1 MSGQEVYIDE
11 KEIENFYFQ
20 NEEIII
26 PIYFNNED
34 EEFCI
39 KYSINNIM
47 MPEIRVKSTTNY
59 ELKISLNKEIENII
73 SIQIYKA
80 DKELL
85 NWNKN
90 IMYIKPIQKQFLSEI
105 AFNGLQDHLTLDDY
119 DLDKE
124 IKLLNA
130 LSINHIRTNIRW
142 SAIGGY
148 NRDEFNYEFYD
159 KKSRKK

>member
-105 AFNGLQDHLTLDDY
+105 AF
-119 DLDKE
+119 
-124 IKLLNA
+124 
-130 LSINHIRTNIRW
+130 
-142 SAIGGY
+142 
-148 NRDEFNYEFYD
+148 
-159 KKSRKK
+159 